1 MSVRAEGSNAPL
13 RKSEKKR
20 IEQINKRV
28 DQLVQDGTPRDK
40 AEIQA
45 QQEARENNTMHWQK

>member
-28 DQLVQDGTPRDK
+28 EELVQTGLSREG
-40 AEIQA
+40 AEKQA
-45 QQEARENNTMHWQK
+45 QREMRDNNTMYWRK